1 MGFWI
6 GFKRAFFARA
16 QFIAQAKPAGEH
28 DAEVGQ
34 RRPTR
39 LRWTATGHVSVAESP
54 LELPLQM
61 NEIEILHTGPGH
73 GCKKPPTLPPFQTW
87 ALSGRLRIFCRKHAR
102 RKQARQGMRALSVFS
117 YLFLLMRVTVVIK
130 ACSLGIGSL
139 FPHLRRAPTAATRI
153 ELFRQDIMGRG
164 MGMGRAHGMS
174 MLPRASN
181 SDPQYSHP

>member
-61 NEIEILHTGPGH
+61 NEIEILFLDARLQKAPD
-73 GCKKPPTLPPFQTW
+73 LPPFQTW

-117 YLFLLMRVTVVIK
+117 YLFLLMRVTVVIIPARK
-130 ACSLGIGSL
+130 ESAL
-139 FPHLRRAPTAATRI
+139 FFRTSGAPRRR
-153 ELFRQDIMGRG
+153 R
-164 MGMGRAHGMS
+164 H
-174 MLPRASN
+174 ASN
-181 SDPQYSHP
+181 SSDRTSWDVVWAWAARTA